1 MSRALDAVGENR
13 LLALWGAHQ
22 RRHPEQVNALHEADA
37 ELVPL
42 PGTDRLLAVTTDTVS
57 EEIALGFYPDA
68 GTIGWVA
75 AAASLSDLAAVA
87 AEPVGLVVAVTLPR
101 GAPRAFAEGLAVG
114 LDAAARA
121 AGTYV
126 LGGDTNFGAAAS
138 VTTTAIGTVA
148 KGRALTRVGCAPGEV
163 VYASGRLGAGA
174 LPVLRAMGLAVDPG
188 HGPSAVGEGRGRS
201 AAADSAAVAFRPR
214 PRLRVA
220 RLLPGWATACMDT
233 SDGLVAT
240 LDQLARLNG
249 VGFDV
254 TAPLAEVLE
263 PAVREALE
271 RAGLDPLLA
280 LAQPHGEFELVFT
293 VPAALSAAFE
303 AHARLGGLEPV
314 RLGVTTEPGPAA
326 QAPTLRFSGDG
337 APRTLDGA
345 RIRNLVEA
353 EAADLRRCAAALAAH
368 LATASPIPPPR
379 APAGAGP
386 R

>member
-1 MSRALDAVGENR
+1 MPMSRALDAVGENR
-13 LLALWGAHQ
+13 LLAQWTAHQ
-22 RRHPEQVNALHEADA
+22 RRHPEQLNALHEADA

-42 PGTDRLLAVTTDTVS
+42 PGSDRLLAVTTDTVS
-57 EEIALGFYPDA
+57 EEIALGFYRDPE
-68 GTIGWVA
+68 TIGWVA

-87 AEPVGLVVAVTLPR
+87 AEPVGLVVAVSIPR
-101 GAPRAFAEGLAVG
+101 DATRAFVEGLAAG

-126 LGGDTNFGAAAS
+126 LGGDTNIGAAVS

-148 KGRALTRVGCAPGEV
+148 TGERLTRMGCGAGEV

-174 LPVLRAMGLAVDPG
+174 LPVLRAMGL
-188 HGPSAVGEGRGRS
+188 SAGEGQGP
-201 AAADSAAVAFRPR
+201 AAAAGGASVPFRP
-214 PRLRVA
+214 PLRLREA

-271 RAGLDPLLA
+271 CAGLDPLLA
-280 LAQPHGEFELVFT
+280 LGQPHGEFELVFT
-293 VPAALSAAFE
+293 VPAALAAAFE
-303 AHARLGGLEPV
+303 AHARRGGFEPV
-314 RLGVTTEPGPAA
+314 RLGVTTDAGPAA
-326 QAPTLRFSGDG
+326 LAPALRFSGDG

-345 RIRNLVEA
+345 RIRNVVDEEA
-353 EAADLRRCAAALAAH
+353 GDLRRCAAALAAE
-368 LATASPIPPPR
+368 LATPSLSQPPR
-379 APAGAGP
+379 APAGAAL